1 MSLTVID
8 NGKGF
13 NTSKMSET
21 EALGLAGMRERATLV
36 NGVLKLE
43 SQPRQGTKVH
53 FKVPINGQKRR
64 GLD

>member
-13 NTSKMSET
+13 NASKMSET
-21 EALGLAGMRERATLV
+21 EALGLAGMRERAALV
-36 NGVLKLE
+36 NGILKFD
-43 SQPRQGTKVH
+43 SQPRQGTKIH
-53 FKVPINGQKRR
+53 FKVPINGQERR